1 MDDDVDRSRGSPGL
15 YGRRVGCEHLGIM
28 DARTVLAVGAL
39 ALFVQAQPVTATAAT
54 KVEIAQPVRVGSGDH
69 VFTWNAGWGKVPGTV
84 DLGNT
89 HGAVVRDSKGLIY
102 FNTDTERAVC
112 VFKQDGTFVKAF
124 GKEWKG
130 GLHGMCINREGD
142 EDFLYITHTGRRMFA
157 KLRLDGTVVWKRGYP
172 EEPGVYKN
180 GGKRFRPTSIA
191 VGPDGD
197 VYVGDGYGLSYVHQ
211 FGKNQK
217 WIRTFGGP
225 GTKPGLM
232 RTPHGLWMDTRE
244 DRPRLFVADRENH
257 RLQIFDLEGKLMSMV
272 DKGLRRPCNMSQWGE
287 FLVVADLAGR
297 ITILDHHN
305 EVACQVGDQPNPKMR
320 ARNGI
325 KKEQWRDGHFLSPH
339 GACWDEHGNIYV
351 MDWNRWGRMTKLERV
366 KGR

>member
-1 MDDDVDRSRGSPGL
+1 MEV
-15 YGRRVGCEHLGIM
+15 
-28 DARTVLAVGAL
+28 RTILALCGLAVCL
-39 ALFVQAQPVTATAAT
+39 SAQSVTATASTTVKA
-54 KVEIAQPVRVGSGDH
+54 VQPVRVGEGDH
-69 VFTWNAGWGKVPGTV
+69 VFTWNAGWGKIPDTV

-130 GLHGMCINREGD
+130 GLHGMCISKEADG
-142 EDFLYITHTGRRMFA
+142 EFLYVTHTGKHTFA
-157 KLRLDGTVVWKRGYP
+157 KLTLDGETVWKRGYP
-172 EEPGVYKN
+172 VEAGVYTNK
-180 GGKRFRPTSIA
+180 GARFRPTSIA
-191 VGPDGD
+191 VGPDGS
-197 VYVGDGYGLSYVHQ
+197 VFVADGYGLSYVHK
-211 FGKNQK
+211 FDKNQK
-217 WIRTFGGP
+217 WVRTFGGP

-232 RTPHGLWMDTRE
+232 RTPHGVWMDTRME
-244 DRPRLFVADRENH
+244 SPRLFVADRENH
-257 RLQIFDLEGKLMSMV
+257 RIQIFDLDGKLLSVV

-305 EVACQVGDQPNPKMR
+305 KVACQVGDQPDPKKR

-325 KKEQWRDGHFLSPH
+325 PKDAWANGQFLSPH

-351 MDWNRWGRMTKLERV
+351 MDWNRFGRMTKLVRV
-366 KGR
+366 KAN